1 MYMVSVL
8 VMMMDVVIVMVYCEL
23 GVCRYGLSVTMD
35 TTVKDVLLSRAV
47 EQQVIVLTMLPL

>member
-1 MYMVSVL
+1 MVSVL
-8 VMMMDVVIVMVYCEL
+8 VMIMDVVIVMVYCEL